1 MPSVRCQTDC
11 NPGFDTLI
19 GRGPAAVEST
29 GKMRI
34 KANSSPPWLDRNSRD
49 RAEPREAD
57 SAAGRNQ
64 GSASVRAWAIL
75 VIASVSMWFPATR
88 SANVAVDTLDA
99 QPAILALDDVR
110 RAWLG
115 QLNELIAT
123 ARALAVAD
131 DTYEFVKRPNI
142 PYIEAHYDP
151 ERLTAERIDTVLI
164 VDLRGKPLFWR
175 LLNQGSNRGFPDAR
189 LFLAE
194 LPPLPAPGVAGEPS
208 LAGAATLVHGPK
220 LLVAMPIYASS
231 GFGVA
236 RGWLIAARALDAPQ
250 WHRYEE
256 LAHVPVQLLDPQASQ
271 STGDVEAALQ
281 APLAPIV
288 RVEAQHIR
296 GFMAVS
302 DLQGRPFKV
311 FSVSL
316 ARQEAAVG
324 SAAVSFLARS
334 IPRLSLLLLIAS
346 AAVAVVATGMVR
358 HQSRKIAWLGPPQN
372 DNVWPPAE
380 AANLGSS
387 VPAIAPVSA
396 GFSSAQARDSLRARL
411 AASHAVFRYQPQ
423 IDLQTG
429 RVAGVEALLCVPGA
443 DEFRPAIELAAE
455 IEAAGLGPAL
465 VEHRLHD
472 ACREQR
478 AWLRTIGHEF
488 PIGVPVSQR
497 ALVDAAFLP
506 LLQSILAEYE
516 LAPALLELQV
526 EEAALGPSAAALR
539 SVTKVRD
546 AGLSIAIDGYNAAHS
561 NLRLLSILP
570 ISKLRVDPYL
580 LLRAGDTPSEALLF
594 DGIVGAARG
603 LGIMV
608 CATGIDSPELL
619 STVLRHGRPV
629 AQGAALGPALAG
641 QEFLELLR
649 GNNTDTATL
658 RTLDFD
664 DERLQPDSA

>member
-1 MPSVRCQTDC
+1 
-11 NPGFDTLI
+11 
-19 GRGPAAVEST
+19 
-29 GKMRI
+29 
-34 KANSSPPWLDRNSRD
+34 
-49 RAEPREAD
+49 
-57 SAAGRNQ
+57 
-64 GSASVRAWAIL
+64 
-75 VIASVSMWFPATR
+75 
-88 SANVAVDTLDA
+88 
-99 QPAILALDDVR
+99 
-110 RAWLG
+110 
-115 QLNELIAT
+115 
-123 ARALAVAD
+123 
-131 DTYEFVKRPNI
+131 
-142 PYIEAHYDP
+142 
-151 ERLTAERIDTVLI
+151 
-164 VDLRGKPLFWR
+164 
-175 LLNQGSNRGFPDAR
+175 
-189 LFLAE
+189 
-194 LPPLPAPGVAGEPS
+194 
-208 LAGAATLVHGPK
+208 
-220 LLVAMPIYASS
+220 
-231 GFGVA
+231 
-236 RGWLIAARALDAPQ
+236 
-250 WHRYEE
+250 
-256 LAHVPVQLLDPQASQ
+256 
-271 STGDVEAALQ
+271 
-281 APLAPIV
+281 V

-346 AAVAVVATGMVR
+346 AAVAVVATGMMR

-387 VPAIAPVSA
+387 IPAIAPVSA
-396 GFSSAQARDSLRARL
+396 GFNSAQARDSLRARL
-411 AASHAVFRYQPQ
+411 AASRAVFRYQPQ

-455 IEAAGLGPAL
+455 IEAAGLGLAL

-497 ALVDAAFLP
+497 ALVNAAFLP

-603 LGIMV
+603 LGIVV
-608 CATGIDSPELL
+608 CVTGIDSPELL

-629 AQGAALGPALAG
+629 AQGASLGPALRG